1 MKFRAVLFDL
11 DGTLLDTLADLADS
25 MNAALASMDFP
36 VHPIDAYRFFVGD
49 GMDKLVQRVL
59 PAAMR
64 DDVTSTR
71 LKTAMEEEYGR
82 RWNAKSRP
90 YASFPEMLSGLLKRG
105 VPMVVLSNKPEPFT
119 LKAVAELLPQWDFA
133 IVRGARPDVPTKPD
147 PTAAIEIAAQLGI
160 DPARF
165 LYLGDTN
172 TDMQTAQGAGM
183 YALGAAWGFRPGE
196 ELVQSGARRL
206 LQKPGELLDLL

>member
-1 MKFRAVLFDL
+1 MKFKAVLFDL
-11 DGTLLDTLADLADS
+11 DGTLLDTLEDLADS
-25 MNAALASMDFP
+25 MNAALASLDFP

-64 DDVTSTR
+64 DDATHSR

-90 YASFPEMLSGLLKRG
+90 YPGVPELLSGLQQRRL
-105 VPMVVLSNKPEPFT
+105 PMVVLSNKPEPFT
-119 LKAVAELLPQWDFA
+119 LQAVAELLPQWNFS
-133 IVRGARPDVPTKPD
+133 IVRGARPNVPTKPD
-147 PTAAIEIAAQLGI
+147 PTAAVEIATALDI
-160 DPARF
+160 PPAAF

-172 TDMQTAQGAGM
+172 TDMQTARAAGM

-196 ELVQSGARRL
+196 ELVESGAQHL
-206 LQKPGELLDLL
+206 LQRPGELLDLL